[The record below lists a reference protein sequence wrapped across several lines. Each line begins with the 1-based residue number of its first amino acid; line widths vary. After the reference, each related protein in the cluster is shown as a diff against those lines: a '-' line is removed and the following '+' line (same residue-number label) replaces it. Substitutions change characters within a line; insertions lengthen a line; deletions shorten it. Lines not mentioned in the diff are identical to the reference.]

1 MEKKSYVVIPAVLLL
16 LAGCAAG
23 NYGEEI
29 VVEKSAPPMENPDQ
43 AAVDRKPEDGVPA
56 WIDAPARYRCSVD
69 TENLVL
75 AADAVVT
82 VPDVDGIRIYRTVW
96 EDFTEEDVN
105 KLKELAAEQIGGEW
119 TEETRLE
126 QPEYTGYSAVMKQG
140 DAAYELNYKKMKE
153 EQKAYVPQD
162 YSGIYLRSSGQTG
175 MQTEIKMPEDWGTA
189 GIWEGIK
196 ENASALVE
204 KLGYSD
210 MELTNARWYQV
221 DNRSHGRQEEEVTLW
236 FTRNV
241 GGIPVHAQRQYFAPP
256 GDGIWLMVMQEG
268 IVVSYGKDGTLR
280 GISLTGK
287 ERITGQSEEQVFL
300 IPFSEV
306 GQIFEQV
313 IQSEGY
319 HAYAAQIQSG
329 DIVKTK
335 QVQISLE
342 QVELGYRYVHERD
355 GTGYFR
361 EGKLVPV
368 WNFLGKMS
376 IVLLQEDG
384 KELAR
389 QDYGGRQI
397 SLMQIDATD
406 GTVLSTLYDR

>member
-1 MEKKSYVVIPAVLLL
+1 MKKTRYVVIPAVMLL

-23 NYGEEI
+23 NYGEGI
-29 VVEKSAPPMENPDQ
+29 VVEKSAPPMEEAGR
-43 AAVDRKPEDGVPA
+43 AAAGRMLEDGVPA
-56 WIDAPARYRCSVD
+56 WIAAPARYRYSVD

-82 VPDVDGIRIYRTVW
+82 VPDVDGIRIYRTMW
-96 EDFTEEDVN
+96 EDFTEEDVK
-105 KLKELAAEQIGGEW
+105 KLKEAAAEQTGGEW
-119 TEETRLE
+119 AEETRLE
-126 QPEYTGYSAVMKQG
+126 QPEYTGYSAIMKQG

-153 EQKAYVPQD
+153 GQNAYVPQD
-162 YSGIYLRSSGQTG
+162 YSGMYLNRSGQTG
-175 MQTEIKMPEDWGTA
+175 MQTEIKMPEDWETT
-189 GIWEGIK
+189 GIWGDIK
-196 ENASALVE
+196 EKASALVK
-204 KLGYSD
+204 KLGGSG

-221 DNRSHGRQEEEVTLW
+221 DNRSHDRQEEEVTLW

-268 IVVSYGKDGTLR
+268 IIVSYGKDGSLR
-280 GISLTGK
+280 GIRLTGK

-306 GQIFEQV
+306 AQIFEQV
-313 IQSEGY
+313 IQAEGY
-319 HAYAAQIQSG
+319 HAYAAQVQAG

-335 QVQISLE
+335 QVQISLD

-355 GTGYFR
+355 GAGYFR

-397 SLMQIDATD
+397 SLVQIDAAD